1 MSPWG
6 AEWGVIDLKMELSCC
21 KFPSNCVGPASLS
34 AG

>member
-6 AEWGVIDLKMELSCC
+6 AEWGVIDLKMELRC